1 MALEIFGRKT
11 SSNVQSV
18 MWAVAELGLEHTRHD
33 VGGAFGKT
41 DTSEYRAINPMG
53 LVPAVKDGDLA
64 LFESNAIVRYLG
76 AQYGDES
83 FWPTDPA
90 ARAKLDIWA
99 EWTKTTL
106 YQTLIPGIFW
116 TLIRTKKVDQD
127 AAKLAS
133 LIEQIGRLMKM
144 VEVRLGDADY
154 LGGDTLSFAD
164 IIFGHTLY
172 RYYTLDFKRASTPA
186 LDAYYERLKARPAY
200 VEHVMIDYS
209 SMKVE

>member
-41 DTSEYRAINPMG
+41 DTPEYRAMNPMG

-90 ARAKLDIWA
+90 TRAKLDIWA

-127 AAKLAS
+127 AAKLAL
-133 LIEQIGRLMKM
+133 LIEQIDGLMKM
-144 VEVRLGDADY
+144 VEARLGDADY
-154 LGGDTLSFAD
+154 LGGDALSFAD
-164 IIFGHTLY
+164 IMFGHLLY
-172 RYYTLDFKRASTPA
+172 RYYTLDIERVATPS
-186 LDAYYERLKARPAY
+186 LDAYYARLQKRATY

-209 SMKVE
+209 FMKVE

>member
-41 DTSEYRAINPMG
+41 DTPEYRAMNPMG

-90 ARAKLDIWA
+90 TRAKLDIWA

-133 LIEQIGRLMKM
+133 LIEQIGGLMKM
-144 VEVRLGDADY
+144 VEARLGDADY

-172 RYYTLDFKRASTPA
+172 RYYTLDFERASTPA

-200 VEHVMIDYS
+200 VEHVMVDYS